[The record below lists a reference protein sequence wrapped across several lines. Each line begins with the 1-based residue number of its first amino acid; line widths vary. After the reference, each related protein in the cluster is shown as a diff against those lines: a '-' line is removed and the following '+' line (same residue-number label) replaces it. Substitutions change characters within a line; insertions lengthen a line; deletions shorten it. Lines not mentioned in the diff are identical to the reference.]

1 MDENCSPQFSTSEV
15 KDIGYKDI
23 EDSDEASEELEVEE
37 VAGPEVNSPVN
48 SPVNTPS
55 PKPLPVK
62 PKIKRH
68 KRPPDPSDPVVIA
81 AQAAAASGK
90 HKKAD
95 RKP

>member
-1 MDENCSPQFSTSEV
+1 MDENCSPQLSTSEV
-15 KDIGYKDI
+15 KDVI

-37 VAGPEVNSPVN
+37 VAGPEVNSAVN

-90 HKKAD
+90 PKHAD
-95 RKP
+95 RKH